1 MALEQFR
8 DIATSKLDPLVAKLG
23 FLEPNHISW
32 FSLGVAGFAAWL
44 YATAEQDKA
53 GGMLLFAAV
62 GLTAFAAICDALDGQ
77 IARKHNKDSAYGD
90 YLDHTIDRIVD
101 AGILVAI
108 GLNSAWVESPH
119 LGYMAGLATLLGS
132 YMGTQA
138 QSVGLG
144 RNYRGFSRADRL
156 MMTVVGALIAGWQG
170 ISGTSGIGEIP
181 IFGGEFN
188 GMSAVLV
195 IALIGGIYTFSTR
208 FISARKQLMTNHN
221 AP

>member
-1 MALEQFR
+1 MALEQLR
-8 DIATSKLDPLVAKLG
+8 DIATAKLDPLVAKLG
-23 FLEPNHISW
+23 FLDPNHISW
-32 FSLGVAGFAAWL
+32 FSLAVAGFAAWL
-44 YATAEQDKA
+44 FATAGNDKA
-53 GGMLLFAAV
+53 GGMLLFSAV

-77 IARKHNKDSAYGD
+77 IARKHNKDSRYGD

-108 GLNSAWVESPH
+108 GLNTSWVDSPH

-156 MMTVVGALIAGWQG
+156 MMTVFGALIAGWQA

-181 IFGGEFN
+181 FFGGEFN
-188 GMSAVLV
+188 GMSTVLV

-208 FISARKQLMTNHN
+208 FISARKQLIME
-221 AP
+221 